1 MKQYLIPGYGY
12 VNEALDKEYLIPGS
26 GYVNETGS
34 AVPLVESAAAS
45 SVGET
50 TARLNGN
57 LTSMGSEA
65 AVDVYFEYKESG
77 AGSWTE
83 TSPVEQTEPGTFYT
97 DVAELTADTDY
108 EFRAVVLYDTT
119 EKAYGS
125 TLAFKTTGGTVADG
139 GLFFCNG

>member
-12 VNEALDKEYLIPGS
+12 VNEALDKEYLVPGH

-57 LTSMGSEA
+57 LTSMGSET
-65 AVDVYFEYKESG
+65 AVDVYFEYKELG
-77 AGSWTE
+77 AGSWEE
-83 TSPVEQTEPGTFYT
+83 TSPVEKTGTGEFYA
-97 DVAELTADTDY
+97 DVSSLDAGTDY

-125 TLAFKTTGGTVADG
+125 TLTFKTTGGVTAG